1 MMSIIVFCT
10 FLLASAFI
18 FCLWA
23 AISES
28 MPEKDKNKKGYI
40 LLSFLIVIWLAL
52 ISDLTIKLQ
61 KEKQQVPDNI
71 TAPAEAT
78 ATAQQLTTSEI
89 ELRQYVLR
97 CSETS
102 NGICTTYDIYR
113 IVKE

>member
-1 MMSIIVFCT
+1 MMSFIVFCT
-10 FLLASAFI
+10 FLLATAFI

-23 AISES
+23 AISEN

-78 ATAQQLTTSEI
+78 AQQLTTSEI

-97 CSETS
+97 FSETS